1 MAFMDLIVAYP
12 RTSII
17 IISLAIALVITL
29 INSIF
34 MNKERMREIKKRQK
48 ELQKEI
54 KEHQKAGNHTKVM
67 ELNKE
72 MFSFV
77 GETFKHSLTPM
88 LITIVPILILFGFI
102 RSVYSTTIIASTWF
116 WWYLL
121 GAIIGSMVFRKVFK
135 MP

>member
-1 MAFMDLIVAYP
+1 MAFMDFVVAYP

-17 IISLAIALVITL
+17 IISLAVALVITL
-29 INSIF
+29 INSLF

-54 KEHQKAGNHTKVM
+54 KEHQKAGNHDKVM
-67 ELNKE
+67 QLNKE

-88 LITIVPILILFGFI
+88 LITIIPILIL
-102 RSVYSTTIIASTWF
+102 
-116 WWYLL
+116 
-121 GAIIGSMVFRKVFK
+121 
-135 MP
+135 

>member
-1 MAFMDLIVAYP
+1 
-12 RTSII
+12 
-17 IISLAIALVITL
+17 
-29 INSIF
+29 
-34 MNKERMREIKKRQK
+34 
-48 ELQKEI
+48 
-54 KEHQKAGNHTKVM
+54 M